1 MGMTSKEVSDVS
13 SLSRLLR
20 VFDLFTE
27 DNLHWTIEAI
37 AQALDVSVPTS
48 YRYVKVLLDARLLQ
62 RASNAQVT
70 LGVRVMA
77 LDHIIRMADP
87 VLNVGKP
94 FMQELTAQTGFD
106 CVMTGLYGEQI
117 IDTHREY
124 GQVPLAL
131 RYGRGRLRPLYLGGA
146 PKAILSCYTPAQ
158 LRKLFDAHLS
168 EIAQAKL
175 PTDWPAHRQYFRAI
189 RKAGYY
195 FSNGELCKRATV
207 RFGGQFPSSAVS
219 SAWLLW
225 MSKNW
230 RNSSCV
236 LRKTSRLEFLSPYFY
251 ERSTHETRQLFKQPR
266 SQLRHRRWRRCARSH
281 AHLGQ

>member
-158 LRKLFDAHLS
+158 LRKLFDAYLS

-195 FSNGELCKRATV
+195 FSNGELEPELAALAAPLQKSDGTIW
-207 RFGGQFPSSAVS
+207 GAVS
-219 SAWLLW
+219 VV
-225 MSKNW
+225 
-230 RNSSCV
+230 SSV
-236 LRKTSRLEFLSPYFY
+236 QRMAVVDVKKLA
-251 ERSTHETRQLFKQPR
+251 QLVMRTAQDIT
-266 SQLRHRRWRRCARSH
+266 ARIP
-281 AHLGQ
+281 